1 MSTTTATTGYYDAT
15 ALLARPDALRARAA
29 EDGFLCF
36 RQLLPRAAVLALRRD
51 ILSILDA
58 AGLVDREH
66 GLEAAVAHAA
76 NVTAMSPEQ
85 QGYCGVGVPR
95 EVYRAVQALES
106 FHRLPH
112 HPALLGMYRT
122 LLGGEIMPHPRHIC
136 RMMIPGPHSHPTPP
150 HQDFV
155 HIQGTKNVWT
165 CWFPLGDCPVTLGGL
180 SIYAGSHRD
189 GVLPVHQ
196 ASGAGGLEVWLCQP
210 GHQWVTD
217 DMRAGDV
224 LTFPSLTVHKSLPNQ
239 ARRHIRLSFDA
250 RYQRVDEPIHE
261 RSLLPHCQ
269 LATWDELYA
278 GWRQEDLKY
287 YWRRHALQM
296 ADFDE
301 SLCKHQPKVC

>member
-1 MSTTTATTGYYDAT
+1 
-15 ALLARPDALRARAA
+15 
-29 EDGFLCF
+29 
-36 RQLLPRAAVLALRRD
+36 
-51 ILSILDA
+51 
-58 AGLVDREH
+58 
-66 GLEAAVAHAA
+66 
-76 NVTAMSPEQ
+76 
-85 QGYCGVGVPR
+85 
-95 EVYRAVQALES
+95 
-106 FHRLPH
+106 
-112 HPALLGMYRT
+112 
-122 LLGGEIMPHPRHIC
+122 
-136 RMMIPGPHSHPTPP
+136 
-150 HQDFV
+150 
-155 HIQGTKNVWT
+155 
-165 CWFPLGDCPVTLGGL
+165 VTLGGL

-196 ASGAGGLEVWLCQP
+196 AAGAGGLEVWLCQP

-278 GWRQEDLKY
+278 NWRQDDLKY

-296 ADFDE
+296 AEFDE
-301 SLCKHQPKVC
+301 SLCQHQPKVC